1 VPKLPD
7 TGSLAEDMR
16 SYLHALLRG
25 YKSAG
30 QAVAAVNGEV
40 ASNPELRRAWRRT
53 MTGTLWAGVRVILER
68 AIERGELPAMS
79 DVELLSM
86 LPLTLMQNWRV
97 EHEQGPSEALVERI
111 VAQFYSPGPSRQRD
125 GNEHTAHE

>member
-1 VPKLPD
+1 MLFLAKIKRGLAKTRDVF
-7 TGSLAEDMR
+7 TGVVDLF
-16 SYLHALLRG
+16 RG
-25 YKSAG
+25 RGRVDKAFID
-30 QAVAAVNGEV
+30 QLEQ
-40 ASNPELRRAWRRT
+40 R
-53 MTGTLWAGVRVILER
+53 WAGVRVILER
-68 AIERGELPAMS
+68 AIERGELPAMP

-111 VAQFYSPGPSRQRD
+111 VAQFYSPGSPRQRD